1 MSITTYAS
9 DKNLDKNFGAT
20 NYTPPATYYV
30 GLSASSIGVSGS
42 TVYEPTTGSYLR
54 VALTNDKTEFS
65 VASGSII
72 RNLND
77 ITFAESSA
85 AWGTMVDVFLADN
98 AATGSGNIWYYEALP
113 VSKTVQENTVVVFS
127 ASSIVISTEN

>member
-9 DKNLDKNFGAT
+9 NKNMDKNFGAT
-20 NYTPPATYYV
+20 DYTPPATYYV

-54 VALTNDKTEFS
+54 VALTNDKTEFA

-72 RNLND
+72 RNLNAV
-77 ITFAESSA
+77 TFAESSA

-98 AATGSGNIWYYEALP
+98 SATGSGNIWYYTTLP
-113 VSKTVQENTVVVFS
+113 VAKTVQSNSVVVFAAS
-127 ASSIVISTEN
+127 AIVISTEN

>member
-9 DKNLDKNFGAT
+9 NKNLDKNFGAT
-20 NYTPPATYYV
+20 DYTPPATYYV
-30 GLSASSIGVSGS
+30 GLSASTINVSGS

-54 VALTNDKTEFS
+54 VSLTNDKTEFA

-72 RNLND
+72 RNLNA

-85 AWGTMVDVFLADN
+85 AWGTIVDMFLADN
-98 AATGSGNIWYYEALP
+98 AATGSGNIWFYTTLP
-113 VSKTVQENTVVVFS
+113 VSKTVQENTVVVFAAS
-127 ASSIVISTEN
+127 AVVISLVN